1 MLDLI
6 FGSQFKQ
13 DRRRC
18 IKRGYDMSLLS
29 AVVNT
34 LRTPAA
40 LPPQNRAHSLTGN
53 WMGYQECHIS
63 PDWLLIYRVD
73 GNELRLARTGTHAD
87 LFGI

>member
-1 MLDLI
+1 MLDLK
-6 FGSQFKQ
+6 FGTQFKR

-18 IKRGYDMSLLS
+18 IKRGYDMGLLS
-29 AVVNT
+29 AVVDT
-34 LRTPAA
+34 LRIPAA
-40 LPPQNRAHSLTGN
+40 LPSQNRTHGLTGN

-63 PDWLLIYRVD
+63 PDWLLIYRVE